1 MFHRLT
7 LLRKTVVVLAA
18 AVTGMAALHLVEPA
32 AAQERVERKSI
43 LQLLFGGGNS
53 SKSEAPQPERTSRVK
68 RSEPRS
74 AAPAP
79 EPVVE
84 KLENARKILL
94 VGDFLAGGTAD
105 GLSAAFAQA
114 PGVVVVDRS
123 NGSSGLVRDDYYDW
137 PGEARG
143 IVEEVQ
149 PSIIVVQLGSNDRQQ
164 MLVNGER
171 EAVRSPNWLA
181 EYERRTRSLID
192 ALGGRNTPLL
202 WIGLLGLQVTFD
214 EHRHGCAQQRL
225 PCPD

>member
-1 MFHRLT
+1 VFHRLT

-18 AVTGMAALHLVEPA
+18 AAMSVAALHLAAPA

-53 SKSEAPQPERTSRVK
+53 AKTEAPKPERTSRVR
-68 RSEPRS
+68 RSEPRA
-74 AAPAP
+74 AAPPP

-84 KLENARKILL
+84 KLENARRILL

-114 PGVVVVDRS
+114 PGVIVVDRS

-143 IVEEVQ
+143 IVEESSPRSSWSSSAPMTGSRCWSTGNGKPSAQ
-149 PSIIVVQLGSNDRQQ
+149 PTGWPSTSGAPAHSSRRSGAATRRSCGSACRPSSH
-164 MLVNGER
+164 LR
-171 EAVRSPNWLA
+171 
-181 EYERRTRSLID
+181 
-192 ALGGRNTPLL
+192 
-202 WIGLLGLQVTFD
+202 
-214 EHRHGCAQQRL
+214 
-225 PCPD
+225 

>member
-1 MFHRLT
+1 VFHRLT

-18 AVTGMAALHLVEPA
+18 AAMSVAALHLAAPA

-53 SKSEAPQPERTSRVK
+53 AKTEAPKPERTSRVR
-68 RSEPRS
+68 RSEPRA
-74 AAPAP
+74 AAPPP

-84 KLENARKILL
+84 KLENARRILL

-114 PGVVVVDRS
+114 PGVIVVDRS
-123 NGSSGLVRDDYYDW
+123 NGSSGLVRNDYYDW

-143 IVEEVQ
+143 IVEEIQ

-164 MLVNGER
+164 LAGRWR
-171 EAVRSPNWLA
+171 EAKRCALRNGWLSTNAGHGNSSRVSKGGKRSSCSGLA
-181 EYERRTRSLID
+181 FPPSS
-192 ALGGRNTPLL
+192 
-202 WIGLLGLQVTFD
+202 
-214 EHRHGCAQQRL
+214 QRL
-225 PCPD
+225 